1 MKVAIAS
8 DAQSFFMKRE
18 MNRYLRPAAHQINN
32 LGGLSQQDTTLEQ
45 SRKEMTEALQSGIA
59 DYGILLV
66 TSDQDVTFNQADI
79 RTARCLDIVAAQE
92 ILDEDVNL
100 LIMETDKMNKQAM
113 VETMLT
119 FLAVTDVDM
128 AANSSL
134 KPAFVSEED
143 VDINQPGE
151 NL

>member
-1 MKVAIAS
+1 M
-8 DAQSFFMKRE
+8 R
-18 MNRYLRPAAHQINN
+18 
-32 LGGLSQQDTTLEQ
+32 
-45 SRKEMTEALQSGIA
+45 EALQNGTA
-59 DYGILLV
+59 DRGILLV
-66 TSDQDVTFNQADI
+66 TSDQDVTFNQAGI

-92 ILDEDVNL
+92 IVDEDVNL

-134 KPAFVSEED
+134 KPAFVSEQD
-143 VDINQPGE
+143 VDTNQPGE

>member
-1 MKVAIAS
+1 MKIAIAS
-8 DAQSFFMKRE
+8 DTQSFFMKRE

-32 LGGLSQQDTTLEQ
+32 LGGLSQQDTSLEQ
-45 SRKEMTEALQSGIA
+45 SRKEMTEALQNGTA

-66 TSDQDVTFNQADI
+66 TSDQDVTFNQAGI
-79 RTARCLDIVAAQE
+79 RTARCIDHAAAQD
-92 ILDEDVNL
+92 IANEDVNL
-100 LIMETDKMNKQAM
+100 LIMETDKMDKQAM

-119 FLAVTDVDM
+119 FLAVSDVDM

-143 VDINQPGE
+143 VDINQQGE

>member
-1 MKVAIAS
+1 MKIAIAS

-32 LGGLSQQDTTLEQ
+32 LGGLSQQDTSLEQ
-45 SRKEMTEALQSGIA
+45 SRKEMTEALQNGTA
-59 DYGILLV
+59 DCGILLV
-66 TSDQDVTFNQADI
+66 TSDQDVTFNQAGI

-92 ILDEDVNL
+92 IVDEDVNL
-100 LIMETDKMNKQAM
+100 LIMETDKMDKQAM

-134 KPAFVSEED
+134 KSAFVSEQD

>member
-1 MKVAIAS
+1 MKIAIAS

-32 LGGLSQQDTTLEQ
+32 LGGLSQQETSLEQ
-45 SRKEMTEALQSGIA
+45 SQQEMREALQNGTA
-59 DYGILLV
+59 DRGILLV
-66 TSDQDVTFNQADI
+66 TSDQDVTFNQAGI
-79 RTARCLDIVAAQE
+79 RAARCLDIAAAQE

-134 KPAFVSEED
+134 KPAFVSEQD
-143 VDINQPGE
+143 VDTNQPGE

>member
-18 MNRYLRPAAHQINN
+18 MNRYLRPAAHQINH
-32 LGGLSQQDTTLEQ
+32 LGGLSQQDTSLEQ

-79 RTARCLDIVAAQE
+79 RTARCLDIVTAQE
-92 ILDEDVNL
+92 IVDEDVNL
-100 LIMETDKMNKQAM
+100 LIMETDKMDKQAM

-134 KPAFVSEED
+134 KPAFVSEQD
-143 VDINQPGE
+143 VDTNQPGE

>member
-32 LGGLSQQDTTLEQ
+32 LGGLSQQDTSLEQ

-79 RTARCLDIVAAQE
+79 RTARCLDIVTAQE
-92 ILDEDVNL
+92 IVDEDVNL
-100 LIMETDKMNKQAM
+100 LIMETDKMDKQAM

-134 KPAFVSEED
+134 KPAFVSEQD
-143 VDINQPGE
+143 VDTNQPGE

>member
-1 MKVAIAS
+1 MKIAIAS
-8 DAQSFFMKRE
+8 DTQSFFIKRE

-45 SRKEMTEALQSGIA
+45 SRKEMTEALQNGTA
-59 DYGILLV
+59 DRGILLV
-66 TSDQDVTFNQADI
+66 TSDQDVTFNQAGI

-92 ILDEDVNL
+92 IVDEDVNL
-100 LIMETDKMNKQAM
+100 LIMETDKMDKQAM

-119 FLAVTDVDM
+119 FLAVSDVDM

-134 KPAFVSEED
+134 KSAFVSEQD
-143 VDINQPGE
+143 VDTNQPGE

>member
-1 MKVAIAS
+1 MKIAIAS

-32 LGGLSQQDTTLEQ
+32 LGGLSQQDTSLEQ
-45 SRKEMTEALQSGIA
+45 SRKEMTEALQNGTA
-59 DYGILLV
+59 DCGILLV
-66 TSDQDVTFNQADI
+66 TSDQDVTFNQAGI

-92 ILDEDVNL
+92 IVDEDVKL
-100 LIMETDKMNKQAM
+100 LIMETDKMDKQAM

-134 KPAFVSEED
+134 KSAFVSEQD

>member
-1 MKVAIAS
+1 MKIAIAS

-32 LGGLSQQDTTLEQ
+32 LGGLSQQETSLEQ
-45 SRKEMTEALQSGIA
+45 SQQEMREALQNGTA
-59 DYGILLV
+59 DRGILLV
-66 TSDQDVTFNQADI
+66 TSDQDVTFNQAGI
-79 RTARCLDIVAAQE
+79 RAARCLDIAAAQE
-92 ILDEDVNL
+92 IVDEDVNL
-100 LIMETDKMNKQAM
+100 LIMETDKMDKQAM

-119 FLAVTDVDM
+119 FLAVSDVDM

-143 VDINQPGE
+143 VDTNQPGE

>member
-1 MKVAIAS
+1 MKIAIAS
-8 DAQSFFMKRE
+8 DTQSFFMRRE
-18 MNRYLRPAAHQINN
+18 MNRYLRPTAHQINN
-32 LGGLSQQDTTLEQ
+32 LGGLSQQETSLEQ
-45 SRKEMTEALQSGIA
+45 SQQEMREALQNGTA
-59 DYGILLV
+59 DRGILLV
-66 TSDQDVTFNQADI
+66 TSDQDVTFNQAGI

-92 ILDEDVNL
+92 IVDEDVNL

-134 KPAFVSEED
+134 KPAFVSEQD
-143 VDINQPGE
+143 VDTNQPGE